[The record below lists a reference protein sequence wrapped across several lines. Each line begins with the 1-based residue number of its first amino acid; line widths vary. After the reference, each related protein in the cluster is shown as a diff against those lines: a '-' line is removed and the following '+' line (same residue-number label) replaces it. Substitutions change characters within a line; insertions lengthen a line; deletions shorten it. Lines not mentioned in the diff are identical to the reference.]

1 MCGLAGLCLADGAL
15 LDATAVTRLLT
26 AGIAERGSDATGFA
40 YLDEAGDVQVEKD
53 SLPLARYFERLALP
67 AGTRTAIAH
76 VREFTKGV
84 PGVNDN
90 NHPIRYGSVVG
101 AHNGHLANDDALFA
115 RFGKPRSTP
124 RITVDSEAIMMLA
137 DTLGDVGEALELVH
151 GAAAVAILRDGRP
164 DRLTLAKRARR
175 TLHLG
180 RADGICLFASTR
192 APLELAARVLGI
204 DLHLEELADGTLLEL
219 HAGEVVE
226 RRRFHV
232 DPTRTGRHVEYPE
245 TPGKQLVL
253 RRALAAFPAAR
264 RSRHR
269 LAA

>member
-1 MCGLAGLCLADGAL
+1 MCGLAGLSLADPSL
-15 LDATAVTRLLT
+15 LDATAVTRLLA

-40 YLDEAGDVQVEKD
+40 HHDPNGLVQVEKD
-53 SLPLARYFERLALP
+53 SLPLARFFERLALP
-67 AGTRTAIAH
+67 AATRTAIAH

-101 AHNGHLANDDALFA
+101 VHNGHLKNDDELFD
-115 RFGKPRSTP
+115 RFDRPRSTAE
-124 RITVDSEAIMMLA
+124 ITVDSEAIMMLA
-137 DTLGDVGEALELVH
+137 DTLGDVGEALELVD
-151 GAAAVAILRDGRP
+151 GAAAVAILRDGGP

-180 RADGICLFASTR
+180 RTDGICLFSSTR
-192 APLELAARVLGI
+192 EALELASHVLGL
-204 DLHLEELADGTLLEL
+204 DLRLEELRDGSLLEVQ
-219 HAGEVVE
+219 AGEVVE
-226 RRRFHV
+226 RRRFRV
-232 DPTRTGRHVEYPE
+232 DPARTGHDVFYPE
-245 TPGKQLVL
+245 IPGKQLLL

-264 RSRHR
+264 KLRRP